1 MIRWYNIND
10 DKSIELLPVD
20 HKFNDKYFNDANRRV
35 GDDTVDDQRV
45 STVFLYMD
53 HNWSEDGTHT
63 PILFE
68 TMIFGGEYDQ
78 EMWRYSTYD
87 EAKAGHDRIVN
98 CLKKGTN
105 PTL

>member
-1 MIRWYNIND
+1 MRWYKIND
-10 DKSIELLPVD
+10 DKTTELLSDYTKLTDIDFESV
-20 HKFNDKYFNDANRRV
+20 HRRV
-35 GDDTVDDQRV
+35 GDDTVDDQRI
-45 STVFLYMD
+45 STVFLTMD
-53 HNWSEDGTHT
+53 HNWSTEEDAV

-68 TMIFGGEYDQ
+68 TMIFGGPYDT

-98 CLKKGTN
+98 CLKEGTN

>member
-1 MIRWYNIND
+1 MNWYKIND
-10 DKSIELLPVD
+10 DKTTERLPED
-20 HKFNDKYFNDANRRV
+20 FKLSDAYFESVHSRV
-35 GDDTVDDQRV
+35 GDDTVDNQRV
-45 STVFLYMD
+45 STVFLCMD
-53 HNWSEDGTHT
+53 HNWSEQEDHI

-68 TMIFGGEYDQ
+68 TMIFGGPYTE

-98 CLKKGTN
+98 CLKNGTN

>member
-1 MIRWYNIND
+1 MIWYKINE
-10 DKSIELLPVD
+10 DKTVEALPEGIYPSGIEYETP
-20 HKFNDKYFNDANRRV
+20 HRRV
-35 GDDTVDDQRV
+35 GDDTVDGQRV
-45 STVFLYMD
+45 STVFLSMD
-53 HNWSEDGTHT
+53 HNWYSSKDHT

-98 CLKKGTN
+98 CLKNGTN

>member
-1 MIRWYNIND
+1 MRFYKIND
-10 DKSIELLPVD
+10 DKTTELLPEYTKLTELD
-20 HKFNDKYFNDANRRV
+20 FDISKKKV
-35 GDDTVDDQRV
+35 GDDNINGQRV

-53 HNWSEDGTHT
+53 HNWSVEEDAV

-78 EMWRYSTYD
+78 EMWRYSTYA

-98 CLKKGTN
+98 CLKEGTN